1 MQKGL
6 VHIYHGDG
14 KGKTTCGVGLCI
26 RAAGAGMKVL
36 VFQFLKKNDSSE
48 LNILRN
54 LPNITVMD
62 GLDSAKFV
70 FQMTEQEKAKARDF
84 YENAFEDICRKAVK
98 EEYDLLFLDEGLH
111 AVNYGMLSEER
122 LLDFLKNRPEK
133 LEVALNGYHPSE
145 ALLNAADYVSR
156 ISKEKHPFD
165 QGIPKRLG
173 IEK

>member
-14 KGKTTCGVGLCI
+14 KGKTTCGMGLCI

-36 VFQFLKKNDSSE
+36 IFQFLKKNDSSE
-48 LNILRN
+48 LNIMRKI
-54 LPNITVMD
+54 PNITVID

-70 FQMTEQEKAKARDF
+70 FQMTDQEKKDARDF
-84 YENAFEDICRKAVK
+84 YENAFESICDRIVK
-98 EEYDLLFLDEGLH
+98 EEYDLLFLDEALH
-111 AVNYGMLSEER
+111 AVNYGMLPEER
-122 LLDFLKNRPEK
+122 LIEFLKNRPEK
-133 LEVALNGYHPSE
+133 LEVVMNGYHPTE
-145 ALLNAADYVSR
+145 ALQEAADYISC

-165 QGIPKRLG
+165 RGIPERLG

>member
-122 LLDFLKNRPEK
+122 LLDF
-133 LEVALNGYHPSE
+133 PS
-145 ALLNAADYVSR
+145 
-156 ISKEKHPFD
+156 P
-165 QGIPKRLG
+165 
-173 IEK
+173 

>member
-14 KGKTTCGVGLCI
+14 KGKTTCGVGLCV

-48 LNILRN
+48 RNILKSI
-54 LPNITVMD
+54 PNVTVMN

-70 FQMTEQEKAKARDF
+70 FQMTEQEKEAAREF
-84 YENAFEDICRKAVK
+84 YENAFQVICEKVA
-98 EEYDLLFLDEGLH
+98 EEGYGLLFLDEVIH
-111 AVNYGMLSEER
+111 AVNYGMLPEER
-122 LLDFLKNRPEK
+122 LIDFLKNRPEG
-133 LEVALNGYHPSE
+133 LEVVMNGYRPSE
-145 ALLNAADYVSR
+145 ALQEAADY
-156 ISKEKHPFD
+156 ISWIQKEKHPFD
-165 QGIPKRLG
+165 RGVPERLG

>member
-14 KGKTTCGVGLCI
+14 KGKTTCGMGLCM

-54 LPNITVMD
+54 LQNITVMD

-70 FQMTEQEKAKARDF
+70 FQMTGQEKTDARNF
-84 YENAFEDICRKAVK
+84 YENAFETICEKMEK
-98 EEYDLLFLDEGLH
+98 EGYDLLFLDEVLH
-111 AVNYGMLSEER
+111 AVNNGMISEKR
-122 LLDFLKNRPEK
+122 LLDFLKNRPGK
-133 LEVALNGYHPSE
+133 LEVVRNGYYPSE
-145 ALLNAADYVSR
+145 ALQAAADYISL

-165 QGIPKRLG
+165 RGVPERLG